1 MINVTCWNCGY
12 ERKRGDPLTHPCPRC
27 RKDWRKPSILTRLK
41 MALRE
46 GYEAFKA
53 SGVPKGYH
61 ERVFKPKQATIDDF
75 ISEEQA
81 AAQGYETDPGD

>member
-1 MINVTCWNCGY
+1 MKKCFHCEKEWSNRKEHPKYCVRCGNNP
-12 ERKRGDPLTHPCPRC
+12 D
-27 RKDWRKPSILTRLK
+27 KPSLLTRLK
-41 MALRE
+41 IALHE
-46 GYEAFKA
+46 GYGAFRE

-81 AAQGYETDPGD
+81 AAQGYETDPRD